1 MCLVKMPR
9 TKAQDA
15 ERKRIAYKN
24 NDAFREKHK
33 EAMRMKY
40 HENKARMSALR
51 SFGLTSIYDAQ
62 QVNAVHGIS
71 LTSSPE
77 RA

>member
-51 SFGLTSIYDAQ
+51 SFGD
-62 QVNAVHGIS
+62 AVHGIS